1 MKNIKY
7 LQICIKAFRV
17 ITYILTVIMIALAIV
32 SAVFLA
38 VWISYDDISFI
49 YRSDFYQQILA
60 LTDVGAYYYN
70 VAFYSS
76 ELIFYVIK
84 ATLLIYLIQLF
95 NALIREENLFNDNIS
110 KLSRWMGIRVLVF
123 PLIGFGFATFINI
136 YLNQGI
142 PVQLIDISFLIYGAF
157 FIFLSILL
165 KCGTVE
171 KTLNCEENCEAHSVS
186 ELHSDDIIVETDEP
200 SKEA

>member
-1 MKNIKY
+1 
-7 LQICIKAFRV
+7 
-17 ITYILTVIMIALAIV
+17 MIALAIV

-70 VAFYSS
+70 VAFYAS

-95 NALIREENLFNDNIS
+95 NALIREDNIFSDRIS
-110 KLSRWMGIRVLVF
+110 KLSRWMGIRIFVF
-123 PLIGFGFATFINI
+123 PLIGFGFATSINI
-136 YLNQGI
+136 YLNQGV
-142 PVQLIDISFLIYGAF
+142 PVHLIDISFLVYGAF

-165 KCGTVE
+165 KCGIVE
-171 KTLNCEENCEAHSVS
+171 RHFNCEGDSAFEGHAN
-186 ELHSDDIIVETDEP
+186 DIIAETYDS
-200 SKEA
+200 SKD

>member
-110 KLSRWMGIRVLVF
+110 KLSRWM
-123 PLIGFGFATFINI
+123 
-136 YLNQGI
+136 
-142 PVQLIDISFLIYGAF
+142 
-157 FIFLSILL
+157 
-165 KCGTVE
+165 
-171 KTLNCEENCEAHSVS
+171 
-186 ELHSDDIIVETDEP
+186 
-200 SKEA
+200 